1 MYYGRIARCNAG
13 GSAGGRRTTWHE
25 DIMPCTTDEAPNGRT
40 DGRTAGDTADTAEAE
55 AVRYLRRKTAAAVD
69 GGVVYQ
75 ERSGAESGTDSRR
88 LLAWLS

>member
-1 MYYGRIARCNAG
+1 M
-13 GSAGGRRTTWHE
+13 H
-25 DIMPCTTDEAPNGRT
+25 
-40 DGRTAGDTADTAEAE
+40 DGRTADALVRTAGDE

-69 GGVVYQ
+69 GVVVYQ